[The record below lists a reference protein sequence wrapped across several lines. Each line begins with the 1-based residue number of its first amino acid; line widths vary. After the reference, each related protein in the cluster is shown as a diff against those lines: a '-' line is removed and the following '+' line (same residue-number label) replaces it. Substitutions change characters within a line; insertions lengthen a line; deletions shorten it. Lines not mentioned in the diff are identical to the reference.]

1 MSIQVRNQLGYSVL
15 LSRGTVAKDGCG
27 GKQEDSSNSE
37 TILLLSLSVFPVPQN
52 HEILE
57 EVFFWQ
63 LKLELQSICF

>member
-1 MSIQVRNQLGYSVL
+1 MSIQVRNQLGHSVL

-27 GKQEDSSNSE
+27 GKQHDSSNSE

-63 LKLELQSICF
+63 LKLEVYSICF